1 MRRTI
6 LFTLLT
12 LAFAAVANAAT
23 VRGKVTYGDGAR
35 PHPGVS
41 VTLTSAATGATPTV
55 QTDDEGMFYLQNVP
69 AGQYTMKMTTSKA
82 TASYNVTVTNAA
94 YSDVPPVKAD

>member
-6 LFTLLT
+6 LLTLLV
-12 LAFAAVANAAT
+12 FAIATAADAAT
-23 VRGKVTYGDGAR
+23 VRGKVTYSDAR

-41 VTLTSAATGATPTV
+41 ITLTSAATGATPTV
-55 QTDDEGMFYLQNVP
+55 RTDEEGMFYLQNVP
-69 AGQYTMKMTTSKA
+69 AGQYTMEVTTSKGKS
-82 TASYNVTVTNAA
+82 TYRVTVTADA